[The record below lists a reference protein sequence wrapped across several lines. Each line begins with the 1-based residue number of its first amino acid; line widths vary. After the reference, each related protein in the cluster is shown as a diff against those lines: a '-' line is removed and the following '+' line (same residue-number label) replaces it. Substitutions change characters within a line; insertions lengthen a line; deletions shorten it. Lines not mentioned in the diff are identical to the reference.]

1 MTEKTL
7 QEKAAMGR
15 QIALFEKAFEKA
27 KSNGGIWLETD
38 GKSVPALYQ
47 KQLQISPFNSIV
59 LGMHSDQHGYKT
71 NLYTLFSEAKKRG
84 ESVQSNEKGVPFYWY
99 NWSEYIN
106 KYNPEDKISRS
117 AYLELDDKSK
127 EDYKGNR
134 SREVRTLFKETAV
147 SVTEKRFKTFLMP

>member
-47 KQLQISPFNSIV
+47 KQL
-59 LGMHSDQHGYKT
+59 
-71 NLYTLFSEAKKRG
+71 E
-84 ESVQSNEKGVPFYWY
+84 
-99 NWSEYIN
+99 
-106 KYNPEDKISRS
+106 
-117 AYLELDDKSK
+117 
-127 EDYKGNR
+127 GNF
-134 SREVRTLFKETAV
+134 EF
-147 SVTEKRFKTFLMP
+147 

>member
-47 KQLQISPFNSIV
+47 KQLQISPINSIV
-59 LGMHSDQHGYKT
+59 LGMHSDQHVSSHG
-71 NLYTLFSEAKKRG
+71 N
-84 ESVQSNEKGVPFYWY
+84 
-99 NWSEYIN
+99 
-106 KYNPEDKISRS
+106 S
-117 AYLELDDKSK
+117 AC
-127 EDYKGNR
+127 
-134 SREVRTLFKETAV
+134 
-147 SVTEKRFKTFLMP
+147 SVT